1 MKAKDI
7 TAGLAALG
15 LALITLPAAGQG
27 FSALVSPPRL
37 ELSAKPGA
45 LVREVLEITN
55 ASRSPSRFI
64 VKTADWTLG
73 PDAGVTFYDA
83 LQPGSCRPWVSIERK
98 EISLAANARIRYR
111 FEVATPAEATAGECR
126 FAIMIEGDEPAVAS
140 GSAFQIPVRGRIG
153 VIVYVRIGDAEPRL
167 EIVKSEAAT
176 VDGRRVPAVWVKNT
190 GNAHGRLGGF
200 LSGVDARGRELDFS
214 PSNFPILPG
223 ETRLITLAAQ
233 SDRNETVE
241 VAFPVTVRG
250 NLEWSRAR
258 IAFDQRF
265 D

>member
-1 MKAKDI
+1 MKAK
-7 TAGLAALG
+7 TTLVGLTLAG
-15 LALITLPAAGQG
+15 LALITAPAAGQG

-37 ELSAKPGA
+37 ELSAKAGT
-45 LVREVLEITN
+45 LVRDVIEITN
-55 ASRSPSRFI
+55 TSRSPTRYI
-64 VKTADWTLG
+64 VKTADWSFG
-73 PDAGVTFYDA
+73 SDASVSFYDA

-111 FEVATPAEATAGECR
+111 FEVAVPADATAGECR
-126 FAIMIEGDEPAVAS
+126 FAIMIEGDEPAVA
-140 GSAFQIPVRGRIG
+140 GEGAFQIPVRGRIG
-153 VIVYVRIGDAEPRL
+153 VIVYVRFGDAEPRL
-167 EIVKSEAAT
+167 EVVKSEVAT
-176 VDGRRVPAVWVKNT
+176 VDGKRVPAVWVRNT
-190 GNAHGRLGGF
+190 GNAHGRVGGF

-214 PSNFPILPG
+214 PAGFPILPG